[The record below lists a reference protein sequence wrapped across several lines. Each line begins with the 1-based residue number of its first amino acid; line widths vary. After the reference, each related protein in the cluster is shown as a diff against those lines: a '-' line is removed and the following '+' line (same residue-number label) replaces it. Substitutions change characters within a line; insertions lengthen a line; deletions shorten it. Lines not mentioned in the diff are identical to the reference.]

1 MSSYL
6 ALRLGYIYIYIYI
19 YTRFQKGFHI
29 ERYIDRYIVLFCCT
43 CARAHFSLLIVQLV
57 KKLGSTINSLFFRF
71 FVPVSQYHI
80 YPRYPR
86 KYFTQIYRALCGDAM
101 LELIRMS
108 SNMADRNQQKHLLP
122 SFDTKL

>member
-1 MSSYL
+1 M
-6 ALRLGYIYIYIYI
+6 IYIYI
-19 YTRFQKGFHI
+19 YTHSRFQKALHI

-57 KKLGSTINSLFFRF
+57 KKLGSTINSLFFSF
-71 FVPVSQYHI
+71 FVPVSQHNI

-101 LELIRMS
+101 LELIWMS
-108 SNMADRNQQKHLLP
+108 SNMADGNQQKHLLP
-122 SFDTKL
+122 SFATKA